1 MARGIEKIP
10 SRRARG
16 APRHRADAAA
26 GRKCGGRAGSR
37 QSGRRGVR
45 PRRGAGGDGEHPA
58 RHRRRGRAAADAHRG
73 LRHEARAGAGYDR
86 RAQRERG
93 HEAQERD
100 GRRRYGQRHAGGRGD
115 EPRLSALR
123 RGACSLRGRRQ
134 RGRAPCRDAGGQRPD
149 GAAERQ
155 DHRITGETMKIII
168 FGRKN
173 MKKLWKRN
181 MVAGAVL
188 LLVCGAIFL
197 NGRYAQQVEETDKI
211 LGQATLVDGTEG
223 DAEEVSGEA
232 LPGDYFATARL
243 TRQQARDSALS
254 LLQEASGAAEGDEA
268 AAAEAA
274 QSIQTL
280 AAYTLAEA
288 QIENMITAKGYT
300 DCVVFMADDGVS
312 VVVSAGEDGLQTED
326 IAKITDI
333 VKQETELTADCIKIL
348 EVN

>member
-1 MARGIEKIP
+1 
-10 SRRARG
+10 
-16 APRHRADAAA
+16 
-26 GRKCGGRAGSR
+26 
-37 QSGRRGVR
+37 
-45 PRRGAGGDGEHPA
+45 
-58 RHRRRGRAAADAHRG
+58 
-73 LRHEARAGAGYDR
+73 
-86 RAQRERG
+86 
-93 HEAQERD
+93 
-100 GRRRYGQRHAGGRGD
+100 
-115 EPRLSALR
+115 
-123 RGACSLRGRRQ
+123 
-134 RGRAPCRDAGGQRPD
+134 
-149 GAAERQ
+149 
-155 DHRITGETMKIII
+155 
-168 FGRKN
+168 

-254 LLQEASGAAEGDEA
+254 LLQEASGAAEVDEA

-274 QSIQTL
+274 QSIQ
-280 AAYTLAEA
+280 TLAEA

>member
-1 MARGIEKIP
+1 
-10 SRRARG
+10 
-16 APRHRADAAA
+16 
-26 GRKCGGRAGSR
+26 
-37 QSGRRGVR
+37 
-45 PRRGAGGDGEHPA
+45 
-58 RHRRRGRAAADAHRG
+58 
-73 LRHEARAGAGYDR
+73 
-86 RAQRERG
+86 
-93 HEAQERD
+93 
-100 GRRRYGQRHAGGRGD
+100 
-115 EPRLSALR
+115 
-123 RGACSLRGRRQ
+123 
-134 RGRAPCRDAGGQRPD
+134 
-149 GAAERQ
+149 
-155 DHRITGETMKIII
+155 
-168 FGRKN
+168 

-211 LGQATLVDGTEG
+211 LGQATL
-223 DAEEVSGEA
+223 EEVSGEA

-254 LLQEASGAAEGDEA
+254 LLQEASGAAEVDEA

-333 VKQETELTADCIKIL
+333 VKQETDLSADCIKIL